1 VVRFDS
7 AQDIP
12 SVVEEYRPEGLRYG
26 RPAANSTEFHYTNPL
41 KFGKVCGSPEGRM
54 QLRYSAPD
62 PGFTTRRPHDGRF
75 HLSGVVLAAILLPAV
90 PVPAQPP
97 VARTE
102 PSGPAAVRRPE
113 PSRTP
118 PRTRDGRPD
127 LQGVWTNAT
136 YTPLERPSSL
146 ADKTSLTE
154 DEAAAYE
161 QKRRAEENSQPA
173 DDIHYDNVI
182 WLREKLPKGLSN
194 RRTSIV
200 IDPPDGRIPPMTPA
214 ARQRA
219 AARAEERKKADAS
232 DVNNRTLTERCII
245 WPHVGPPMLPAGYN
259 SNLQIVQTPA
269 YVMIVQEMIHDV
281 RVIPLDGRP
290 HLPAAVR
297 QWMGDARGRW
307 EGDTLVVETTNFTE
321 RTNFRGSSGALR
333 VVERFTPL
341 DAETI
346 RYQFTVDDP
355 TTWTRPWTGEIDMR
369 RFPDRLFEYACHEG
383 NHDLQFLLQAAQS
396 GEPTAKR

>member
-1 VVRFDS
+1 MHPRDS
-7 AQDIP
+7 A
-12 SVVEEYRPEGLRYG
+12 
-26 RPAANSTEFHYTNPL
+26 PL
-41 KFGKVCGSPEGRM
+41 
-54 QLRYSAPD
+54 
-62 PGFTTRRPHDGRF
+62 
-75 HLSGVVLAAILLPAV
+75 HLSAVVLTALVFPAV
-90 PVPAQPP
+90 PVPAQPLGAGADP
-97 VARTE
+97 NAPTVARH
-102 PSGPAAVRRPE
+102 PE
-113 PSRTP
+113 PST

-146 ADKTSLTE
+146 SGKTALTG

-161 QKRRAEENSQPA
+161 QKRLDEENSQPA
-173 DDIHYDNVI
+173 DDVHYDNVI
-182 WLREKLPKGLSN
+182 WLREKLPKALSN

-200 IDPPDGRIPPMTPA
+200 IDPADGRIPPMTPE

-219 AARAEERKKADAS
+219 AARAEDRKNGDPS

-259 SNLQIVQTPA
+259 SNLQIVQTPG

-297 QWMGDARGRW
+297 LWMGDSRGRW
-307 EGDTLVVETTNFTE
+307 DGDTLVVETTNFTD
-321 RTNFRGSSGALR
+321 RTNFRGSTSALR
-333 VVERFTPL
+333 VVERFTRL
-341 DAETI
+341 DADTI

-355 TTWTRPWTGEIDMR
+355 ATWARPWTGEIDMR

-383 NHDLQFLLQAAQS
+383 NHDLEFLLQAAQS
-396 GEPTAKR
+396 GKAGRN